1 MSKPGKAVFLSYA
14 SQDAEAARRIAEAL
28 RTAGVEVWFDQS
40 ELVGG
45 EAWDRKIRR
54 QIGSCALFVPV
65 ISASTQARLEGYFRL
80 EWKIAA
86 QRTHTMADERVFLL
100 PVVIDSTRDAEAS
113 VPAEFK
119 NVQWTR
125 LPSGETPPVFVAR
138 VKSLLEG
145 GSGPPDPS
153 DEDRRVIEPPPTHG
167 TEGWWDALRRR
178 KVAQWGML
186 YVAGAWGFLQG
197 FEFLSDTYGW
207 PLQLQQLA
215 TLALLIGLPIV
226 LVVAWY
232 HGDRGHQR
240 VTTAEFAIITLLLLL
255 GGGALAFYQR
265 NNEGG
270 AEAALAAPG
279 TSAPPASPGAPDAR
293 PSLAV
298 LPFVDLSQLKDQEYL
313 GDGLAEE
320 IINQLTQVP
329 GLRLV
334 GRTSSFSFK
343 GKDDDLRTIGDKL
356 GVAHLLEGSVRKSGE
371 RIRIT
376 AQLVAA
382 SDSSQLWSKT
392 YDRNLT
398 DVFAVQDEIARDV
411 AQALSVKL
419 DAVMLNTAQGGTT
432 NVDAYDRY
440 LRWRQLFLSEYFDE
454 EHDRQRV
461 RLAREAVAFDPAFVL
476 GWDALAKSLDALAR
490 EVGGEQAERLREE
503 AVQVRARIAE
513 LAPDHW
519 IVKRN
524 RAYAL
529 WREGKWTEAIALTKE
544 IMEGGPMSYERA
556 FPYTE
561 LIFSVGYLDETVA
574 VVEQLKTIEPLAM
587 FISRDLQYDYTAAR
601 RFDDAEAEYQRSL
614 SLEGNDAGPTN
625 LAFHRMLARP
635 DAAPTA
641 LRELHGRLVKM
652 DDWPFLLD
660 LGGALNDRDAMLAIL
675 REAAQDPVYGGGR
688 DAIVFQM
695 ETADALG
702 DADLAVN
709 ALRRY
714 LESVEGFADR
724 SMRHGVYWQ
733 FWTMPHSGVRS
744 HPEFKRL
751 LIQTGVADYWR
762 QTGKWGD
769 GCKPIGED
777 DFQCE

>member
-1 MSKPGKAVFLSYA
+1 M
-14 SQDAEAARRIAEAL
+14 
-28 RTAGVEVWFDQS
+28 
-40 ELVGG
+40 
-45 EAWDRKIRR
+45 
-54 QIGSCALFVPV
+54 
-65 ISASTQARLEGYFRL
+65 
-80 EWKIAA
+80 
-86 QRTHTMADERVFLL
+86 
-100 PVVIDSTRDAEAS
+100 
-113 VPAEFK
+113 
-119 NVQWTR
+119 N
-125 LPSGETPPVFVAR
+125 
-138 VKSLLEG
+138 
-145 GSGPPDPS
+145 
-153 DEDRRVIEPPPTHG
+153 EPPPMHG
-167 TEGWWDALRRR
+167 TESWWDALRRR
-178 KVAQWGML
+178 KVAQWGIL
-186 YVAGAWGFLQG
+186 YVAGAWSFLQG

-232 HGDRGHQR
+232 HGDRGQQR
-240 VTTAEFAIITLLLLL
+240 VTTAEFAIITLLLLI
-255 GGGALAFYQR
+255 GGGALAFYQH
-265 NNEGG
+265 NSDGD
-270 AEAALAAPG
+270 AEAASAAPD
-279 TSAPPASPGAPDAR
+279 TAEPLASPGAHDAR

-298 LPFVDLSQLKDQEYL
+298 LPFVDLSQAKDQEYL

-320 IINQLTQVP
+320 IINQLAQLP
-329 GLRLV
+329 ALRLV

-343 GKDDDLRTIGDKL
+343 GKDDDLRTIGSKL
-356 GVAHLLEGSVRKSGE
+356 GVAHLLEGSVRKSGD

-419 DAVMLNTAQGGTT
+419 DAVKLNTAQGGTT

-440 LRWRQLFLSEYFDE
+440 LRWRQLLFSEYYDE

-461 RLAREAVAFDPAFVL
+461 RLAREAVALDPGFVL
-476 GWDALAKSLDALAR
+476 GWDALATSLNLLAN
-490 EVGGEQAERLREE
+490 EVDGEQAERLRAE
-503 AVQVRARIAE
+503 AAQVRARIAG

-519 IVKRN
+519 IVKRE

-529 WREGKWTEAIALTKE
+529 WREGKWAEAIALTRE
-544 IMEGGPMSYERA
+544 IMDGGPMSYERA
-556 FPYTE
+556 YPYTE

-601 RFDDAEAEYQRSL
+601 RIDDAEAEYQRSL
-614 SLEGNDAGPTN
+614 SLDGNDTEPTG

-635 DAAPTA
+635 NADPRRCATCTADWPRPRTGRSCSTSGACWTTAMPCSRSCAKRPRIPRMVEAAP
-641 LRELHGRLVKM
+641 
-652 DDWPFLLD
+652 
-660 LGGALNDRDAMLAIL
+660 
-675 REAAQDPVYGGGR
+675 
-688 DAIVFQM
+688 AIVFQM

-702 DADLAVN
+702 DADLAVD

-714 LESVEGFADR
+714 LESGKGFDDG
-724 SMRHGVYWQ
+724 SMHHRTYWQ
-733 FWTMPHSGVRS
+733 FWTAPHSKLRA

-762 QTGKWGD
+762 QSGRWGD
-769 GCKPIGED
+769 GCKPVGAD

>member
-1 MSKPGKAVFLSYA
+1 V
-14 SQDAEAARRIAEAL
+14 
-28 RTAGVEVWFDQS
+28 
-40 ELVGG
+40 
-45 EAWDRKIRR
+45 
-54 QIGSCALFVPV
+54 
-65 ISASTQARLEGYFRL
+65 
-80 EWKIAA
+80 
-86 QRTHTMADERVFLL
+86 
-100 PVVIDSTRDAEAS
+100 
-113 VPAEFK
+113 
-119 NVQWTR
+119 N
-125 LPSGETPPVFVAR
+125 
-138 VKSLLEG
+138 
-145 GSGPPDPS
+145 
-153 DEDRRVIEPPPTHG
+153 EPPPVHG
-167 TEGWWDALRRR
+167 SDSWWDALRRR
-178 KVAQWGML
+178 KVAQWGIL

-232 HGDRGHQR
+232 HGDRGQQR
-240 VTTAEFAIITLLLLL
+240 VTTAEFTIITLLLLI

-265 NNEGG
+265 NVDRNG
-270 AEAALAAPG
+270 EAGPAARD
-279 TSAPPASPGAPDAR
+279 TSEPPASPGAPDAR

-298 LPFVDLSQLKDQEYL
+298 LPFVDLSQAKDQEYL

-320 IINQLTQVP
+320 ILNQLAQVP
-329 GLRLV
+329 ALRVV

-343 GKDDDLRTIGDKL
+343 GKDDDLRTIGSKL
-356 GVAHLLEGSVRKSGE
+356 GVAHLLEGSVRKSGDT
-371 RIRIT
+371 IRIT

-382 SDSSQLWSKT
+382 SDSSHLWSKT

-419 DAVMLNTAQGGTT
+419 DAVKLNTAQGGTT

-440 LRWRQLFLSEYFDE
+440 LRWRQLFFSEYWDE

-461 RLAREAVAFDPAFVL
+461 RLAREAVALDAAFVL
-476 GWDALAKSLDALAR
+476 GWDALATSLDALAR
-490 EVGGEQAERLREE
+490 KVDSEQAARLREE
-503 AVQVRARIAE
+503 AAQVRARIAG

-519 IVKRN
+519 IVKRD

-529 WREGKWTEAIALTKE
+529 WREGKWAEAIALTRG

-561 LIFSVGYLDETVA
+561 LIFSVGHLDETVA

-601 RFDDAEAEYQRSL
+601 RIDDAEAEYQRSL
-614 SLEGNDAGPTN
+614 SLEGNDEQPTV
-625 LAFHRMLARP
+625 LAFHRMLSRP
-635 DAAPTA
+635 DADPKA
-641 LRELHGRLVKM
+641 LRDLHGRLTKTLG
-652 DDWPFLLD
+652 WPFLLD
-660 LGGALNDRDAMLAIL
+660 LGGVLNDRDAMLAIL
-675 REAAQDPVYGGGR
+675 REAAKDPAYGGGGR
-688 DAIVFQM
+688 RAIIFQM

-702 DADLAVN
+702 DADLAVD
-709 ALRRY
+709 ALRRN
-714 LESVEGFADR
+714 LESVDGFAEGR
-724 SMRHGVYWQ
+724 MNHEAYWEI
-733 FWTMPHSGVRS
+733 WTTPHSSIRA

-751 LIQTGVADYWR
+751 LVQTGVADYWR
-762 QTGKWGD
+762 QTGRWGD
-769 GCKPIGED
+769 GCKPLGAD

>member
-1 MSKPGKAVFLSYA
+1 M
-14 SQDAEAARRIAEAL
+14 
-28 RTAGVEVWFDQS
+28 
-40 ELVGG
+40 
-45 EAWDRKIRR
+45 
-54 QIGSCALFVPV
+54 
-65 ISASTQARLEGYFRL
+65 
-80 EWKIAA
+80 
-86 QRTHTMADERVFLL
+86 
-100 PVVIDSTRDAEAS
+100 
-113 VPAEFK
+113 
-119 NVQWTR
+119 
-125 LPSGETPPVFVAR
+125 
-138 VKSLLEG
+138 
-145 GSGPPDPS
+145 
-153 DEDRRVIEPPPTHG
+153 HG
-167 TEGWWDALRRR
+167 TENWWDALRRR
-178 KVAQWGML
+178 KVAQWGIL

-207 PLQLQQLA
+207 PVQLQRLA

-232 HGDRGHQR
+232 HGDRGQQR
-240 VTTAEFAIITLLLLL
+240 VTTAEFAIITLLLLI

-265 NNEGG
+265 NSDRNG
-270 AEAALAAPG
+270 EAAPTARD

-298 LPFVDLSQLKDQEYL
+298 LPFVDLSQAKDQEYL

-320 IINQLTQVP
+320 ILNQLAQVP

-343 GKDDDLRTIGDKL
+343 GKDDDLRTIGSKL
-356 GVAHLLEGSVRKSGE
+356 GVAHLLDGSVRKSGD

-392 YDRNLT
+392 YDRHLT

-419 DAVMLNTAQGGTT
+419 DAVKLNTAQGGTT

-440 LRWRQLFLSEYFDE
+440 LRWRQLLFAEYYDE
-454 EHDRQRV
+454 EHDRRRV
-461 RLAREAVAFDPAFVL
+461 RLAREAVALDPGFVL
-476 GWDALAKSLDALAR
+476 GWDALATSLNLLAS
-490 EVGGEQAERLREE
+490 EVDGVQAERLRAE
-503 AVQVRARIAE
+503 AAQVRARIAG

-519 IVKRN
+519 IVKRD
-524 RAYAL
+524 RAYAM
-529 WREGKWTEAIALTKE
+529 WREGKWAEAIALTRE

-556 FPYTE
+556 YPYTE
-561 LIFSVGYLDETVA
+561 LIFSVGHLDETVA

-601 RFDDAEAEYQRSL
+601 RIDDAEVEYQRSL
-614 SLEGNDAGPTN
+614 SLEGNDEQPTA

-635 DAAPTA
+635 DADPKA
-641 LRELHGRLVKM
+641 LRDLHDRLAKTL
-652 DDWPFLLD
+652 DWPFLLD
-660 LGGALNDRDAMLAIL
+660 LGGVLDDREAMLAIL
-675 REAAQDPVYGGGR
+675 REAAKDPVYGGGR
-688 DAIVFQM
+688 AGIVFQM

-702 DADLAVN
+702 DADVAVD
-709 ALRRY
+709 ALRRF
-714 LESVEGFADR
+714 LESVKGFNDGTMQHKA
-724 SMRHGVYWQ
+724 YWQ
-733 FWTMPHSGVRS
+733 FWTAPHSKLRA

-762 QTGKWGD
+762 KTGRWGD
-769 GCKPIGED
+769 GCKPVGAD

>member
-1 MSKPGKAVFLSYA
+1 M
-14 SQDAEAARRIAEAL
+14 
-28 RTAGVEVWFDQS
+28 
-40 ELVGG
+40 
-45 EAWDRKIRR
+45 
-54 QIGSCALFVPV
+54 
-65 ISASTQARLEGYFRL
+65 
-80 EWKIAA
+80 
-86 QRTHTMADERVFLL
+86 
-100 PVVIDSTRDAEAS
+100 
-113 VPAEFK
+113 
-119 NVQWTR
+119 N
-125 LPSGETPPVFVAR
+125 
-138 VKSLLEG
+138 
-145 GSGPPDPS
+145 
-153 DEDRRVIEPPPTHG
+153 EPPPMHG
-167 TEGWWDALRRR
+167 TESWWDALRRR
-178 KVAQWGML
+178 KVAQWGIL
-186 YVAGAWGFLQG
+186 YVAGAWSFLQG

-207 PLQLQQLA
+207 PLQLQRLA

-232 HGDRGHQR
+232 HGDRGQQR
-240 VTTAEFAIITLLLLL
+240 VTTAEFAIITLLLLI

-265 NNEGG
+265 NSDGD
-270 AEAALAAPG
+270 AEAASAAPD
-279 TSAPPASPGAPDAR
+279 TAEPLASPGAHDAR

-298 LPFVDLSQLKDQEYL
+298 LPFVDLSQAKDQEYL

-320 IINQLTQVP
+320 IINQLAQLP
-329 GLRLV
+329 ALRLV

-343 GKDDDLRTIGDKL
+343 GKDDDLRTIGSKL
-356 GVAHLLEGSVRKSGE
+356 GVAHLLEGSVRKSGD

-419 DAVMLNTAQGGTT
+419 DAVKLNTAQGGTT

-440 LRWRQLFLSEYFDE
+440 LRWRQLLFSEYYDE
-454 EHDRQRV
+454 EHNRQRV
-461 RLAREAVAFDPAFVL
+461 RLAREAVALDPGFVL
-476 GWDALAKSLDALAR
+476 GWDALATSLNLLAN
-490 EVGGEQAERLREE
+490 EVDGEQAERLRAE
-503 AVQVRARIAE
+503 AAQVRARIAG

-519 IVKRN
+519 IVKRE

-529 WREGKWTEAIALTKE
+529 WREGKWAEAIALTRE
-544 IMEGGPMSYERA
+544 IMDGGPMSYERA
-556 FPYTE
+556 YPYTE

-574 VVEQLKTIEPLAM
+574 VIEQLKAIEPLAM

-601 RFDDAEAEYQRSL
+601 RIDDAEAEYQRSL
-614 SLEGNDAGPTN
+614 PLEGNDTEPTG

-635 DAAPTA
+635 NANLKA
-641 LRELHGRLVKM
+641 LRDLHGQLAKTY
-652 DDWPFLLD
+652 DWPFLLD
-660 LGGALNDRDAMLAIL
+660 LGGVLNDRDAMLAIL
-675 REAAQDPVYGGGR
+675 REAAKDPAYGGGHP
-688 DAIVFQM
+688 AIVFQM

-702 DADLAVN
+702 DADLAVD

-714 LESVEGFADR
+714 LESRRGFHD
-724 SMRHGVYWQ
+724 HGMHHAHYWQ
-733 FWTMPHSGVRS
+733 FWTAPHSKLRA

-762 QTGKWGD
+762 QTGRWGD
-769 GCKPIGED
+769 GCKPVGAD